1 MRIAS
6 GMKGILDRLVT
17 YMMRN
22 MQAPLSNKER
32 RSFETRMYAEYLRFI
47 APIGIITAFL
57 LICLAPLH
65 YLGILG
71 YEGSRSVATTY
82 VLVGFAGTMLA
93 FSLYCV
99 HLLRDSDVESLPLNL
114 DYAFNSIVIVGSLIA
129 SHISADTSGGMSMFY
144 VSLTVTLLMFR
155 LRPGR
160 YRLFMVPWY
169 AAAAF
174 MVFQRFGAGKAFFA
188 EMSNV
193 TVLFL
198 ILVVIYSIMDASRVR
213 LHHATR
219 EAERAAEELRRS
231 NAKLS
236 ALKEESE
243 QKALLIESKN
253 TELAR
258 LNDKLVQLSERDAL
272 TGVANRLKGSAIL
285 EHEWNRALR
294 TRESFG
300 LLIVDVDFFK
310 DYNDYYGH
318 PKGDECLKRIAEVIC
333 ATFNRASDVVVR
345 YGGEEF
351 YVILPQTSEEGA
363 RRLAANLVRRVKD
376 ARLEHQA
383 SPIAAYVT
391 VSVGATSMTPGVDI
405 TVEDMFAA
413 ADRAL
418 YDAKD
423 GGRDMYCYRKAQFR
437 HAEGLIEGE
446 PDI

>member
-1 MRIAS
+1 
-6 GMKGILDRLVT
+6 MKGILDRLAT

-22 MQAPLSNKER
+22 MQAPLSGKER
-32 RSFETRMYAEYLRFI
+32 RSFEIRMYAEYLRFI
-47 APIGIITAFL
+47 VPIGIVTSFL
-57 LICLAPLH
+57 LTCIAPLH

-71 YEGSRSVATTY
+71 YEGSDSAATAYVIVA
-82 VLVGFAGTMLA
+82 FAGTMLA
-93 FSLYCV
+93 FSLYCAR
-99 HLLRDSDVESLPLNL
+99 LLRSGETASLPLNL
-114 DYAFNSIVIVGSLIA
+114 DYAFNAMVIMGALVA
-129 SHISADTSGGMSMFY
+129 SYVSEDTAGGISMFY
-144 VSLTVTLLMFR
+144 VSLTATLLMFR

-169 AAAAF
+169 FAA
-174 MVFQRFGAGKAFFA
+174 VLLVYLRFGGGKAFLA

-198 ILVVIYSIMDASRVR
+198 ILIVVYSIMDASRVR

-236 ALKEESE
+236 ALREESE
-243 QKALLIESKN
+243 QKASLIEAKN
-253 TELAR
+253 AELAQ
-258 LNDKLVQLSERDAL
+258 LNDRLVQLSEHDAL

-333 ATFNRASDVVVR
+333 STFNRASDVVVR

-363 RRLAANLVRRVKD
+363 RKLAANLVRNVKE
-376 ARLEHQA
+376 ARIEHQA

-391 VSVGATSMTPGVDI
+391 VSVGATSMAPDSGI

-418 YDAKD
+418 YEAKD
-423 GGRDMYCYRKAQFR
+423 GGRDMYCFRKAQFR
-437 HAEGLIEGE
+437 HAEGLIEADFGN
-446 PDI
+446 